1 MKNGMTKREFLMDVI
16 ANYEG
21 ITDEGK
27 AIAQKMIDQLEKKSA
42 NGGKPTK
49 RQVENEDIKVRIQ
62 EFLDANGAATATEIA
77 NGVDISCQ
85 RASALLKQMGVPK
98 AKVKGKM
105 IYGTAEPVDDP
116 AEEVFIGEH
125 HGGEE

>member
-1 MKNGMTKREFLMDVI
+1 MTKREFLMDVI

-27 AIAQKMIDQLEKKSA
+27 AIAQKMIDQLDKKA
-42 NGGKPTK
+42 TNGGKPTK
-49 RQVENEDIKVRIQ
+49 RQVENEDLKVRIQ
-62 EFLDANGAATATEIA
+62 EFLDAQGVATATEIA

-98 AKVKGKM
+98 VKVKGKM
-105 IYGTAEPVDDP
+105 IYGTAEPTEEAEVDNT
-116 AEEVFIGEH
+116 EVEGE
-125 HGGEE
+125 